1 MIGALLFVAA
11 ASGGAGAMPPCRFV
25 VRPIGIGEAVNA
37 SDTVEGSCS
46 DRLPP
51 PRLRYDVRA
60 RVARAAVNL
69 APGDELGRVFLSERE
84 NVLPGDA
91 IVLTA
96 SIGPVAI
103 TKSVTALQPGRP
115 GRRMFVRDEAGQI
128 FSAPYPAEARP

>member
-11 ASGGAGAMPPCRFV
+11 ASGAAGTMPPCRFV
-25 VRPIGIGEAVNA
+25 VRPIGIGEAVSA
-37 SDTVEGSCS
+37 SDTVEGNCS
-46 DRLPP
+46 DRLLR
-51 PRLRYDVRA
+51 PRLRYDIQA
-60 RVARAAVNL
+60 KIARAAVDL
-69 APGDELGRVFLSERE
+69 TPGDELGRALLPERKT
-84 NVLPGDA
+84 VLPGER

-96 SIGPVAI
+96 TIGPVAI